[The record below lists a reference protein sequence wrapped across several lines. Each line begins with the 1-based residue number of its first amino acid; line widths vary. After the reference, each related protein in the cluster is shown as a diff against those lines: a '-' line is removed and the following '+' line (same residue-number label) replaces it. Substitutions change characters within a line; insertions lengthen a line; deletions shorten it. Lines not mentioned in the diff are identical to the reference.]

1 MRIVVKI
8 FVVMALVLSAN
19 SCLIVYTQA
28 GLRETGGAVQ
38 ERERL
43 QQADEKAKELQERDK
58 RADEKAKELQER
70 DKRADEKAKELQE
83 RNKRADEQLGQVE
96 EMEKVKESLDREVN
110 FIKQYASIDY
120 RTLPQH
126 IQNDI
131 SRSLIRFNDSMKR
144 LAEVCKKYKGEN
156 MMCAED
162 VRSSAAK
169 LVEAFGGTPT
179 F

>member
-43 QQADEKAKELQERDK
+43 QQ
-58 RADEKAKELQER
+58 ADEKAKELQER